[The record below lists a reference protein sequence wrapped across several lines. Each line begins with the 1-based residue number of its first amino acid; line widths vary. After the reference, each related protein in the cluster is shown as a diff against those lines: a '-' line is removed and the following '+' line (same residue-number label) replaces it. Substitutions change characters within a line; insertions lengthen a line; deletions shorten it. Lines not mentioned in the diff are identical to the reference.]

1 VVCNTVLSTHG
12 DACTLDK
19 SAQKREMRWGGE
31 QNNIQLQH
39 LFSESITTTSRK
51 PTLKH
56 QQSSLQLLWCLESSA
71 VDCTDAEWARV
82 QPGV

>member
-1 VVCNTVLSTHG
+1 
-12 DACTLDK
+12 
-19 SAQKREMRWGGE
+19 MGGE

-51 PTLKH
+51 PTVKH

-71 VDCTDAEWARV
+71 VDCTMQSGPECSLSLAGCTARV
-82 QPGV
+82 TAEDWDSAATYQIYPLL